1 MQHFVNIF
9 KIPAVILMATLLICC
24 QKEGEIIP
32 KKEFS
37 VILSKMYLADQYL
50 ESKERLRAKTDTL
63 ILYEGIFKAHG
74 YTFEDYRNSL
84 KAYLQDGDA
93 MYKIHMKAKELLAD
107 ERARIQKQIALT
119 TGLGIDWW
127 ALDTIRNRQMNNLW
141 KEPFIRSVKWISMP
155 DKMESWS
162 FTDTTLYDSPHNSI
176 WWENNVKLNITGNND
191 TLYPILTKDYLIALE
206 NNKVKSEKRE
216 RREAAMERRA
226 KEKSSNAAKRQKA
239 TESHLK
245 NISKKEK
252 R

>member
-9 KIPAVILMATLLICC
+9 KIPAVILMPTLLICC
-24 QKEGEIIP
+24 QKEGDIIP

-127 ALDTIRNRQMNNLW
+127 ALDTIRNRQ
-141 KEPFIRSVKWISMP
+141 IRHHAV
-155 DKMESWS
+155 
-162 FTDTTLYDSPHNSI
+162 
-176 WWENNVKLNITGNND
+176 
-191 TLYPILTKDYLIALE
+191 
-206 NNKVKSEKRE
+206 
-216 RREAAMERRA
+216 
-226 KEKSSNAAKRQKA
+226 
-239 TESHLK
+239 
-245 NISKKEK
+245 
-252 R
+252 